1 MKGFTRGVLIG
12 MFLMISVLS
21 IVSIPIRCAQAAPDY
36 ATVGVS
42 QSTLNHIQG
51 DGWWHQDA
59 GGFETH
65 EESTTTTGTLG
76 LGWNLSDSM
85 AFELDWRDLGRLNLS
100 GRYISDADYGAGNYK
115 LPTITAIVRQKVYGI
130 GASFT
135 YTEPIGKFKPFLRA
149 GLFGAHTQYDY
160 YGTFL
165 NVLPPGGKRFEG
177 EGHETRNRIVPFL
190 GAGIRY
196 GAAFVEYDRFSRL
209 GTPNS
214 PATTAG
220 TWTVGLQSRF

>member
-1 MKGFTRGVLIG
+1 MKRYSRYVLPAI
-12 MFLMISVLS
+12 FFILALAILFSILVPLS
-21 IVSIPIRCAQAAPDY
+21 QAAPDY
-36 ATVGVS
+36 VTVGVS
-42 QSTLNHIQG
+42 QSNLKHIRE

-65 EESTTTTGTLG
+65 EETTTTTGTLG
-76 LGWNLSDSM
+76 LGWDISEKL
-85 AFELDWRDLGRLNLS
+85 AFELDWRDLGRSNLA
-100 GRYISDADYGAGNYK
+100 GRYISDDDYGAGNYNV
-115 LPTITAIVRQKVYGI
+115 PTITAVVRQKVYGI

-135 YTEPIGKFKPFLRA
+135 YAESIGAFKPFLRY
-149 GLFGAHTQYDY
+149 GLFAEHTQYDY

-165 NVLPPGGKRFEG
+165 NVPPPGGKRFEG

-196 GAAFVEYDRFSRL
+196 GAAFVEYDKFSRL

-214 PATTAG
+214 PATTAS

>member
-1 MKGFTRGVLIG
+1 MNPYALAA
-12 MFLMISVLS
+12 FLSLS
-21 IVSIPIRCAQAAPDY
+21 SAHFVQAAPDY

-42 QSTLNHIQG
+42 QSTLNHIKG

-76 LGWNLSDSM
+76 LGWNISKKL
-85 AFELDWRDLGRLNLS
+85 AFELDWRDLGRLNLA
-100 GRYISDADYGAGNYK
+100 GRYISDVNYGVGNYNV
-115 LPTITAIVRQKVYGI
+115 PTITAIVRQKVYGI

-135 YTEPIGKFKPFLRA
+135 YSEPIGAFTPFFRA
-149 GLFGAHTQYDY
+149 GLFAAHTQFDFVAALP
-160 YGTFL
+160 G
-165 NVLPPGGKRFEG
+165 VQPPGGKRFEAQF
-177 EGHETRNRIVPFL
+177 HETQNRINPFV

-196 GAAFVEYDRFSRL
+196 GAGFVEYNRFTGL
-209 GTPNS
+209 GTSNA
-214 PATTAG
+214 PANTAG